1 MRKIDFNADWRFKRL
16 EEPGEGKM
24 VTLPHDAMCLERRTG
39 ESRGRHNI
47 GWFESYD
54 YEYSKEWFA
63 PKEYASMKL
72 LLEFEGVY
80 HNAQVYV
87 NDRKVMY
94 RPYGYTNFYVD
105 LNDDLK
111 YGQTNKIRVIAE
123 NADQPNS
130 RWYTGSGIY
139 RPVWLHVAEQKYI
152 LVNGVRIRTVGINQA
167 KGSAVVEIKVRTSAS
182 MGVTVAVQDMEGRE
196 VFSGVELSSGE
207 TEPEAVFQCEIP
219 DARLWTVESPN
230 LYTCTVHSGTDM
242 ATERFGIR
250 TLAWDRTSGLTI
262 NGERIILKGACIHH
276 DNGLLGACAYGEA
289 EERKIRLLKETG
301 YNAIRSA
308 HNPCSKALLDACD
321 RLGMLVMDEY
331 VDMWYIHK
339 NEFDYASHMQ
349 EWWQEDLRD
358 MVDKDYNH
366 PSVILYSTG
375 NEVAETGE
383 KKGIE
388 LTGKMT
394 EYLHSLD
401 HTRPVS
407 CGVNIFFNFL
417 YSMGLGVYSDDKAKK
432 GARPEK
438 NRKKKTVG
446 SEFYNTLAGMLGDKI
461 MKIGAMLHMCDV
473 KTRDAYANMD
483 IAGYNYGIFRY
494 RHDLK
499 KYPNRLILG
508 SETFCKDAYAFYEIA
523 KSDPGIIGDFV
534 WAGMDYIGEAGIGSW
549 EYEDYAV
556 LDSQDAGWLTA
567 GSGRLDILGFGQG
580 EAAYTKVALN
590 KEQGPLMAVRPVYQK
605 GKHSPSAWKM
615 TDAKISWTWPEC
627 EGNRAE
633 VEVYARAARVEL
645 FLNGKAAGSK
655 KLKNTC
661 NVIFKI
667 PYEPGCLT
675 CISYDEKD
683 RKIGEYSLNTAGKE
697 TRLTLTP
704 EKETLAAGEI
714 GFIRLQYTDEAGI
727 WKPMEKHH
735 MKVEVENGT
744 LLGFGNACPYN
755 PDGYWKNT
763 ASTYYGEAMAVVR
776 AGAHP
781 VRVCVVD
788 ETQSYCVEIPVNQ

>member
-152 LVNGVRIRTVGINQA
+152 LVNGVRIRTVSINQA

-219 DARLWTVESPN
+219 DARLWTAESPN

-242 ATERFGIR
+242 ATEWFGIR

-446 SEFYNTLAGMLGDKI
+446 SEFYNTLAGMLGDKT

-523 KSDPGIIGDFV
+523 KSNPGIIGDFV

-661 NVIFKI
+661 NVIFKMLRSKA
-667 PYEPGCLT
+667 PL
-675 CISYDEKD
+675 
-683 RKIGEYSLNTAGKE
+683 
-697 TRLTLTP
+697 
-704 EKETLAAGEI
+704 
-714 GFIRLQYTDEAGI
+714 
-727 WKPMEKHH
+727 
-735 MKVEVENGT
+735 
-744 LLGFGNACPYN
+744 
-755 PDGYWKNT
+755 
-763 ASTYYGEAMAVVR
+763 
-776 AGAHP
+776 
-781 VRVCVVD
+781 
-788 ETQSYCVEIPVNQ
+788 